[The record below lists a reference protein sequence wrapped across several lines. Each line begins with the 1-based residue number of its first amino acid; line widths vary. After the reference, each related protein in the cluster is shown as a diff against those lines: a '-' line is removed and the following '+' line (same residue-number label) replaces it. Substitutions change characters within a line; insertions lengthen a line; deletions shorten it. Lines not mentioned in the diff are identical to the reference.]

1 MFYLGV
7 LRWYYKGSRKFVL
20 CLIWEPLCL
29 GREERLEKAHI
40 ATYSFQSLPPSRPK
54 KKRVLHLNY
63 LCVLFD
69 LKLLIRVSMSNILG
83 FHSRELFY
91 TREIYLLW
99 REHCPLEV
107 ASGQRTF
114 QIHSAKAF
122 CSFPCE
128 ANFMIRPLLLQLFVQ
143 NVISQMTNSDS
154 SFFIY
159 FSISV

>member
-1 MFYLGV
+1 MFN
-7 LRWYYKGSRKFVL
+7 LRAFVL
-20 CLIWEPLCL
+20 GEGGKTGKGPYSYILISVFAPIQT
-29 GREERLEKAHI
+29 KKK
-40 ATYSFQSLPPSRPK
+40 K

-69 LKLLIRVSMSNILG
+69 LKLLIRVSMSHILG